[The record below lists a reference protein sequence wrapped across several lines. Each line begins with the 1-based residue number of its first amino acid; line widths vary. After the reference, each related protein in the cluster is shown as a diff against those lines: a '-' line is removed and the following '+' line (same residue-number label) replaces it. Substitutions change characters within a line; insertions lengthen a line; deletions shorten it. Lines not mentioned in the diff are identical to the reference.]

1 MAAAEL
7 PNAAQLSL
15 NDIYNFS
22 QVPSPQIAGLAL
34 ILPLGLAVPPLAAI
48 CWIFVRRQ
56 KEDYGRDYY
65 NALVK
70 WCASWGLVFWPLVTL
85 VLAGT
90 AWMDIRPL
98 LEAAT
103 PVAPMALVEPT
114 VRVLLPLVICLV
126 LWLTK
131 RAELPM
137 RMKPYLIVCF
147 FLALGASHY
156 LYTCATGFVF

>member
-1 MAAAEL
+1 MSDGFLTVRILLGASDRLMAQASQFPVFPVAIV
-7 PNAAQLSL
+7 LS
-15 NDIYNFS
+15 
-22 QVPSPQIAGLAL
+22 
-34 ILPLGLAVPPLAAI
+34 
-48 CWIFVRRQ
+48 R
-56 KEDYGRDYY
+56 
-65 NALVK
+65 
-70 WCASWGLVFWPLVTL
+70 VTL

-98 LEAAT
+98 LGAAT
-103 PVAPMALVEPT
+103 PVAPMALVEPI

-156 LYTCATGFVF
+156 LYTCVTGFVF